1 MLETEY
7 YTLAPGEEGVANRT
21 AQTAPKG
28 ATVIEIPFGANIWS
42 IFPRIAIAAKA
53 PDLMVYQQVN
63 DQQWKNARLYI
74 QQIETI
80 TNKKKKVNEL
90 INLNSNL
97 QMAK

>member
-74 QQIETI
+74 QTI
-80 TNKKKKVNEL
+80 TNKEKKVNEL